1 MNEPD
6 KNKIDKEDFHLNFP
20 INKGYI
26 KRRKIYNNIAF
37 ILAVVAFI
45 IGGFPVFHIV
55 YSAFI
60 VGYKYLNWHFISTLP
75 TGFPIGAQGGILNA
89 IVGDLYLIVIASCLA
104 LPLGIGSGFYLSL
117 FGKKGI
123 NSIIRLLNEL
133 MVGIPSV
140 VWGVMGFYVLSTNA
154 GLGFH
159 FGFSALAGG
168 LTLGFIMTPIITL
181 LTEQAVN
188 RIPASYIEGAL
199 SMGATKWQATKSVVV
214 KAAMG
219 GIFTGILLGVLN
231 IIGQTAPLLF
241 TNYYNTGMPTGI
253 TGPGGAV
260 GDLAMLIF
268 IYIHEPSRILHYKA
282 EAASFVLLFFVFA
295 LDIGMRLI
303 TRLTVK
309 IFEFF

>member
-1 MNEPD
+1 MAETDNYKKTGDPNNYFPV
-6 KNKIDKEDFHLNFP
+6 NKS
-20 INKGYI
+20 YI
-26 KRRKIYNNIAF
+26 KRKKIYNRIAYGVAALAF
-37 ILAVVAFI
+37 ILGA
-45 IGGFPVFHIV
+45 FPVFHII

-60 VGYKYLNWHFISTLP
+60 IGYKYLNWHFISTLP
-75 TGFPIGAQGGILNA
+75 TGFPIGAKGGILNA
-89 IVGDLYLIVIASCLA
+89 IVGDLYLVVIASCLA
-104 LPLGIGSGFYLSL
+104 VPLGIGSGLYLSL
-117 FGKKGI
+117 FGKQRA

-133 MVGIPSV
+133 MIGIPSV
-140 VWGVMGFYVLSTNA
+140 VWGIMGFYIFSTNA

-168 LTLGFIMTPIITL
+168 LTLGFIMTPIVTL
-181 LTEQAVN
+181 LTEQAVH

-199 SMGATKWQATKSVVV
+199 ALGATKWQATKSVIV

-219 GIFTGILLGVLN
+219 GIFTAILLGVLN

-241 TNYYNTGMPTGI
+241 TNYYNTGTPTGI

-260 GDLAMLIF
+260 GDIAMLIF

-282 EAASFVLLFFVFA
+282 EAAVVVLLFFVFT

-303 TRLTVK
+303 SWLTVK
-309 IFEFF
+309 IFEMF

>member
-1 MNEPD
+1 MAETDNYKKTGDPNNYFPV
-6 KNKIDKEDFHLNFP
+6 NKS
-20 INKGYI
+20 YI
-26 KRRKIYNNIAF
+26 KRKKIYNRIAYGFAAFAF
-37 ILAVVAFI
+37 ILGA
-45 IGGFPVFHIV
+45 FPVFHII

-60 VGYKYLNWHFISTLP
+60 IGYKYLNWRFISTLP
-75 TGFPIGAQGGILNA
+75 TGFPIGAKGGILNA
-89 IVGDLYLIVIASCLA
+89 IIGDLYLVVIASCLA
-104 LPLGIGSGFYLSL
+104 VPLGIGSGLYLSL
-117 FGKKGI
+117 FGKQRT

-133 MVGIPSV
+133 MIGIPSV
-140 VWGVMGFYVLSTNA
+140 VWGVMGFYIFSTNA

-168 LTLGFIMTPIITL
+168 LTLGFIMIPIVTL

-199 SMGATKWQATKSVVV
+199 AMGATKWQATKSVIV

-219 GIFTGILLGVLN
+219 GIFTAVLLGVLN

-241 TNYYNTGMPTGI
+241 TNYYNTGMPTGV

-282 EAASFVLLFFVFA
+282 EAAVVVLLFFVFA

-303 TRLTVK
+303 SWLTVK
-309 IFEFF
+309 VFEMF

>member
-1 MNEPD
+1 MAETDNYKKTGDPNNYFPV
-6 KNKIDKEDFHLNFP
+6 NKS
-20 INKGYI
+20 YI
-26 KRRKIYNNIAF
+26 KRKKIYNRIAYGFAAFAF
-37 ILAVVAFI
+37 ILGA
-45 IGGFPVFHIV
+45 FPVFHII

-60 VGYKYLNWHFISTLP
+60 IGYKYLNWHFISTLP
-75 TGFPIGAQGGILNA
+75 TGFPIGAEGGILNA
-89 IVGDLYLIVIASCLA
+89 IVGDLYLVVIASCLA
-104 LPLGIGSGFYLSL
+104 VPLGIGSGLYLSL
-117 FGKKGI
+117 FGKQRT

-133 MVGIPSV
+133 MIGIPSV
-140 VWGVMGFYVLSTNA
+140 VWGIMGFYIFSTNA

-168 LTLGFIMTPIITL
+168 LTLGFIMTPIVTL
-181 LTEQAVN
+181 LTEQAVH

-199 SMGATKWQATKSVVV
+199 ALGATKWQATKSVIV

-219 GIFTGILLGVLN
+219 GIFTAILLGVLN

-241 TNYYNTGMPTGI
+241 TNYYNTGTPTGI

-260 GDLAMLIF
+260 GDIAMLIF

-282 EAASFVLLFFVFA
+282 EAAVVVLLFFVFT

-303 TRLTVK
+303 SWLTVK
-309 IFEFF
+309 IFEMF

>member
-1 MNEPD
+1 MAETDNYKKTDNSNNYFPV
-6 KNKIDKEDFHLNFP
+6 NKS
-20 INKGYI
+20 YI
-26 KRRKIYNNIAF
+26 KRKKIYNGIAYGLTAF
-37 ILAVVAFI
+37 AFVVGA
-45 IGGFPVFHIV
+45 FPVFHII
-55 YSAFI
+55 YSALI
-60 VGYKYLNWHFISTLP
+60 IGYKYLNWHFISTLP
-75 TGFPIGAQGGILNA
+75 SGFPIGAKGGILNA
-89 IVGDLYLIVIASCLA
+89 IIGDLYLVVIASCLA
-104 LPLGIGSGFYLSL
+104 VPLGIGSGLYLSL
-117 FGKKGI
+117 FGKKRT

-133 MVGIPSV
+133 MIGIPSV
-140 VWGVMGFYVLSTNA
+140 VWGIMGFYIFSNNA

-159 FGFSALAGG
+159 FGFSSLAGG
-168 LTLGFIMTPIITL
+168 LTLGFIMTPIVTL

-199 SMGATKWQATKSVVV
+199 AMGATKWQATKSVIV

-219 GIFTGILLGVLN
+219 GIFTAVLLGVLN

-241 TNYYNTGMPTGI
+241 TNYYNTGLPTGI

-282 EAASFVLLFFVFA
+282 EAASVILLFLVLA

-303 TRLTVK
+303 SWLTVK
-309 IFEFF
+309 IFEMF